1 MLYLILNSVHVIGE
15 SWLPLANFIGLIAT
29 LAVLGVYTL
38 FTRRIQSAAQEQA
51 EAPQKPVIVLL
62 TMQRSAQDQILDHT
76 AGEMGAAALRV
87 NQHDGY
93 LVIRNIGDGI
103 AIDVRYEFKFGN
115 EQKPRARRLPYLRG
129 DDSLQ
134 APIAAATAQTQTLE
148 FVATFKSLSG
158 KRYKT
163 KITVRNLAVESC
175 TFEPMRQLWFRHS

>member
-38 FTRRIQSAAQEQA
+38 FTRRIQSTAQEQA

-87 NQHDGY
+87 N
-93 LVIRNIGDGI
+93 
-103 AIDVRYEFKFGN
+103 
-115 EQKPRARRLPYLRG
+115 
-129 DDSLQ
+129 
-134 APIAAATAQTQTLE
+134 
-148 FVATFKSLSG
+148 
-158 KRYKT
+158 
-163 KITVRNLAVESC
+163 
-175 TFEPMRQLWFRHS
+175 